1 MKKLYNHFFLSTI
14 ALLLCLPDPSI
25 AQDWPTDG
33 GNNMN
38 NGLTSITGPQ
48 SYQVE
53 WTQNSSFNSAFGNS
67 VFVAGDRFITA
78 RTLFSPIYFGVIEC
92 RRVSDGELL
101 WEFQPNSAAKMY
113 AVGFDENAAYAHD
126 YTTNILYAIDPITG
140 DEKWQFPITMFGGN
154 TGLVFACN
162 GDPIMTNYRLDR
174 RNGDVVW
181 NNNYPTP
188 IGPDAGFAMSKSTL
202 YHYTGYFNYPKEII
216 AIDPTTGD
224 IKYKT
229 GSLPGDGDQELPVT
243 LGPDNRVY
251 MTRDGGS
258 FWAFHDD
265 GDTLVPLF
273 NSAYAFTWHVAIDHD
288 DNIVGFFNNHLYRMD
303 HETGDIMDESPV
315 EIVSTAPRIT
325 IDGTGRVFVNNY
337 EAGAGKMYCLSP
349 SLQEIIWQTNIP
361 YGYYC
366 DPNLT
371 KDGRMILTQ
380 SGSQIRALLSPEQLS
395 TLAPVAGFYTWTR
408 DIHRNNTVDF
418 FDNSSYQP
426 TSWEWTFEGGYPQ
439 TSTQQNPTGIQYVQS
454 GEFEVKLKVTNAPGV
469 DSITKQCYINVDE
482 IVDIEN
488 ISLSQNLLI
497 SPNPVKDYV
506 VLTLPNS
513 EVNWNVVSIYN
524 SLGQIFYERNI
535 VSETELGIDLNSW
548 PSGIYFVEIKSDNQ
562 SFTNKLIKN

>member
-1 MKKLYNHFFLSTI
+1 MRH
-14 ALLLCLPDPSI
+14 LLLPKIFLLTMLLFSISTMTI

-53 WTQNSSFNSAFGNS
+53 WTQNSSFNSVFGNS

-126 YTTNILYAIDPITG
+126 YTTNILYALDPITG

-188 IGPDAGFAMSKSTL
+188 IGPDAGYAMSKSTL
-202 YHYTGYFNYPKEII
+202 YHYTGYINYPKEVI
-216 AIDPTTGD
+216 AIDPNTGD

-303 HETGDIMDESPV
+303 HETGDIIDESPV

-418 FDNSSYQP
+418 FDNSSYLP

-454 GEFEVKLKVTNAPGV
+454 GEFEVTLKVTNALGV

-482 IVDIEN
+482 IVDIED
-488 ISLSQNLLI
+488 IATSDGLQI
-497 SPNPVKDYV
+497 FPNPTFGKFSISMEKLKNEKVILKIHNIFGQLLLQEEYKNQKDI
-506 VLTLPNS
+506 T
-513 EVNWNVVSIYN
+513 
-524 SLGQIFYERNI
+524 
-535 VSETELGIDLNSW
+535 IDLINW
-548 PSGIYFVEIKSDNQ
+548 PAGVYLIEIDSSGEIYTGNIIRN
-562 SFTNKLIKN
+562 